1 MTPPVLVVAAA
12 IVDDLDDPRVLLAAR
27 RAVPAS
33 LAGRWEFP
41 GGKVEP
47 GEDPVDALH
56 RELSEE
62 LGIRVRLG
70 AEVEGPDDGAWRLTG
85 TYVMRLWFA
94 TVLGGDPAPLVEHDE
109 LRWLDAGRWLSVPWL
124 DADVR
129 IVEAINPHG
138 VTSALVAPARV
149 TPAPQ
154 PSGVPPRSASPSTP
168 RG

>member
-1 MTPPVLVVAAA
+1 MTDPVLVVAAA
-12 IVDDLDDPRVLLAAR
+12 IVDDLDEPRALLAAR

-47 GEDPVDALH
+47 GEDPVAAVH

-62 LGIRVRLG
+62 LGVRLRLG
-70 AEVEGPDDGAWRLTG
+70 AEVTGPDDGCWRLTSR
-85 TYVMRLWFA
+85 YVMRLWFA
-94 TVLGGDPAPLVEHDE
+94 ELLTHDPEPLVEHDE
-109 LRWLDAGRWLSVPWL
+109 LRWLGPGEWLSVPWL

-129 IVEAINPHG
+129 IVEAINPHPL
-138 VTSALVAPARV
+138 S
-149 TPAPQ
+149 PAPL
-154 PSGVPPRSASPSTP
+154 PSGPSPRSASPSTP